1 MAHRWSL
8 TQAYCA
14 LVGKIGQLVHRGPPP
29 APPRPI
35 AASAQPVIPIP
46 GGPAPIPQRAML
58 PGGRPAPTPQA
69 LPPAPVIQRQSPDPS
84 GSRLKGELM
93 INRSEQRTADAQA
106 ALYQVEIHKKYS
118 IAASCLVFVLIGAP
132 VALRFPRGGVGLV
145 IGASVFIFGV
155 YYVGLIG
162 GETLADATILSPFW
176 AMWGPNLLM
185 TAVGLVMFA
194 RLGYEH
200 ATTRGGGWGDR
211 FKTLGGKLLF
221 WRRDRA

>member
-1 MAHRWSL
+1 MATISRF
-8 TQAYCA
+8 
-14 LVGKIGQLVHRGPPP
+14 GPH
-29 APPRPI
+29 I
-35 AASAQPVIPIP
+35 AQ
-46 GGPAPIPQRAML
+46 
-58 PGGRPAPTPQA
+58 
-69 LPPAPVIQRQSPDPS
+69 
-84 GSRLKGELM
+84 KGEILV
-93 INRSEQRTADAQA
+93 NNSSRKTALQQI
-106 ALYQVEIHKKYS
+106 ALYAVEIHKKYS

-185 TAVGLVMFA
+185 SAVGLVMFA

-200 ATTRGGGWGDR
+200 ATTRGGGWGEKV
-211 FKTLGGKLLF
+211 KTVAGKLAF